1 MTRSPGGQEGL
12 GWRLHNNNNHHHH
25 DSPKHL
31 TDVGEATA
39 EIGRGILAWRIWR
52 ETKTQTQ
59 NFKQLCKW
67 CWVLM
72 RWQRNSVSCF
82 CRQRYCKHKHF
93 VELHDIGSWSLGK
106 KRGKNQSPQNDSVFI
121 QLGTIWNRNSSH
133 STLRGAQDLP
143 QRGGNYRIRGSR
155 WLLRWVDHWLWVR
168 LKTIFKTMRI
178 CMEFLSLHGLWGSD
192 LLTYINFWSRMMLLS
207 SANYHCQVIAFP

>member
-1 MTRSPGGQEGL
+1 MAWDKDTNTKFQTIVQMML
-12 GWRLHNNNNHHHH
+12 GT
-25 DSPKHL
+25 DAL
-31 TDVGEATA
+31 TV
-39 EIGRGILAWRIWR
+39 
-52 ETKTQTQ
+52 
-59 NFKQLCKW
+59 
-67 CWVLM
+67 
-72 RWQRNSVSCF
+72 NSVSCF

-106 KRGKNQSPQNDSVFI
+106 KRGKNQSPQNDSVLI

-133 STLRGAQDLP
+133 PTLRGAQDLP

-192 LLTYINFWSRMMLLS
+192 LLTYINFWYQNDAFELS
-207 SANYHCQVIAFP
+207 